1 MTRSALAFLLTLCAS
16 ITLAEDAPSKA
27 ALIAKLAD
35 ARINESSGLAI
46 GRRNPGIF
54 WTLNDSGG
62 GPFVFAFD
70 DKGITRARFEVTGA
84 MNFDWEDI
92 ASGPDAEGKPALFLG
107 DIGDNLFIRPEVQV
121 YQIEE
126 PTLDAATTHGE
137 IKITQFKTLH
147 ASYPDGQH
155 NAESLLCHPRTG
167 RLFIITKTNEGQC
180 GVYAFPTL
188 LQTDV
193 CMKLESVA
201 QFQLPPVTR
210 PGKRPIDNCMSTG
223 ACFSPDA
230 TRIVVST
237 YCSLYQWTL
246 GPAQTLAEAFA
257 LKPLRIV
264 PPLLSQNEAVCFSA
278 DGKNL
283 WLTSERLPT
292 PLYRI
297 DATTGSAA
305 RY

>member
-1 MTRSALAFLLTLCAS
+1 MARSALAFLIILCSSGA
-16 ITLAEDAPSKA
+16 LAEDAPSKA
-27 ALIAKLAD
+27 TLVAKLAD

-70 DKGITRARFEVTGA
+70 DKGSTRARFEISGVA
-84 MNFDWEDI
+84 NFDWEDI
-92 ASGPDAEGKPALFLG
+92 ASGPDAEGKPSLFLG

-126 PTLDAATTHGE
+126 PALESAAPSAE
-137 IKITQFKTLH
+137 FKISQFKNLR
-147 ASYPDGQH
+147 ASYPDGRH
-155 NAESLLCHPRTG
+155 NAESLLCHPQTG
-167 RLFIITKTNEGQC
+167 RLFIITKNNDGQC
-180 GVYAFPTL
+180 GVYAFPSTL
-188 LQTDV
+188 RTDII
-193 CMKLESVA
+193 MKLESVA
-201 QFQLPPVTR
+201 SFQIPTVAR

-237 YCSLYQWTL
+237 YSSLYQWTL
-246 GPAQTLAEAFA
+246 GPVQTLAEAFA
-257 LKPLRIV
+257 QQPLRIV
-264 PPLLSQNEAVCFSA
+264 QPLLLQNEAVCYSA
-278 DGKNL
+278 DGKSL
-283 WLTSERLPT
+283 WITSERLPT

-297 DATTGSAA
+297 EFEK
-305 RY
+305 